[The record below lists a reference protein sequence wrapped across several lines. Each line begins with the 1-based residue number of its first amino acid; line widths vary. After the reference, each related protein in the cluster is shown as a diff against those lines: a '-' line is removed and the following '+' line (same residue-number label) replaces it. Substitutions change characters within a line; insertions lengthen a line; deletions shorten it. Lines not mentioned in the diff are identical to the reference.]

1 MAPIRWRFGI
11 KPRQLSDKLGL
22 SGQMCAAYEEEDL
35 MEIIRNL
42 TRRKLR
48 NILTI
53 SGIVIGVLALVTMGA
68 MAEKFN
74 ALLAGGATYF
84 GSNVQVA
91 DSSSGAVGGFG
102 GGLLTLDRV
111 AALQQVDGVAAAF
124 PDVSV
129 GAKPGSTNTVSFGIP
144 DYIANYDTRANDYS
158 AFKLHLTQGR
168 DVNSNGEVVLG
179 SDFATEFKK
188 QVGQSID
195 LPIKAKDAPPDFV
208 NHRFAVVGILAK
220 TQTAPDTG
228 AYVSL
233 ADSQML
239 LKETLPVSI
248 RNSIDTTKLVNGA
261 TVYGRPGVDL
271 DKLADKI
278 NAEVPGVKATKPSTL
293 VASFNSGGALF
304 TAITTGA
311 ALIALIVGGLSVIN
325 TMLMAVSERVREI
338 GLKKAVGAR
347 TRHILREYVLEAVV
361 IGAIGGT
368 IGLLL
373 GWGLTSLINAA
384 TASANLTL
392 FLLSWRIVIIAVVF
406 SVGLCRAACIIPAL
420 RVARMDPVRALRAAE
435 EESHVKHRTA

>member
-1 MAPIRWRFGI
+1 
-11 KPRQLSDKLGL
+11 
-22 SGQMCAAYEEEDL
+22 

-74 ALLAGGATYF
+74 ALLSGGATYF

-91 DSSSGAVGGFG
+91 DSSGGAIGAFG

-111 AALQQVDGVAAAF
+111 AALEQVDGVAAAF

-129 GAKPGSTNTVSFGIP
+129 TAKPGSTNTVSFGIP
-144 DYIANYDTRANDYS
+144 DYISNLDPRANDYS
-158 AFKLHLTQGR
+158 AVKLRIAQGHTLTT
-168 DVNSNGEVVLG
+168 SSTGEVVLG

-188 QVGQSID
+188 NVGDTID
-195 LPIKAKDAPPDFV
+195 LPIRAKDAPPDFV
-208 NHRFAVVGILAK
+208 NHSFTVVGILAK

-233 ADSQML
+233 TDAQML

-278 NAEVPGVKATKPSTL
+278 NAEVPGVKATKPSVL
-293 VASFNSGGALF
+293 VASFNAGGAIF

-311 ALIALIVGGLSVIN
+311 ALIALVVGGLSVIN
-325 TMLMAVSERVREI
+325 TMLMAVTERVREI
-338 GLKKAVGAR
+338 GLKKAVGAKVG
-347 TRHILREYVLEAVV
+347 HILREYLLEAVL
-361 IGAIGGT
+361 IGSIGGG

-384 TASANLTL
+384 TASSNLTL
-392 FLLSWRIVIIAVVF
+392 FLLSWRLVIVAILF
-406 SVGLCRAACIIPAL
+406 SVGLGAAAGIIPAL
-420 RVARMDPVRALRAAE
+420 RASRMDPVRALRAA
-435 EESHVKHRTA
+435 

>member
-1 MAPIRWRFGI
+1 
-11 KPRQLSDKLGL
+11 
-22 SGQMCAAYEEEDL
+22 

-53 SGIVIGVLALVTMGA
+53 SGIVIGVLALVTMGS

-111 AALQQVDGVAAAF
+111 AALEKGDGVAAAF

-129 GAKPGSTNTVSFGIP
+129 SAKPGSANAVSFGIP
-144 DYIANYDTRANDYS
+144 DYISNYDPRSNGYS
-158 AFKLHLTQGR
+158 AFKINLAQGR
-168 DVNSNGEVVLG
+168 QLNTSNNGEVVLG
-179 SDFATEFKK
+179 ADFATEFKK
-188 QVGQSID
+188 KAGDTID
-195 LPIKAKDAPPDFV
+195 LPVRAKDAPPDFV
-208 NHRFAVVGILAK
+208 NHTFTVVGILAK

-239 LKETLPVSI
+239 MKESLPASI
-248 RNSIDTTKLVNGA
+248 RNSIDTTTLVNGA
-261 TVYGRPGVDL
+261 TVYGKPGVDL

-278 NAEVPGVKATKPSTL
+278 NAEVPGVKATKPSVL
-293 VASFNSGGALF
+293 VASFNSGSAIF

-311 ALIALIVGGLSVIN
+311 ALIALVVGGLSVIN
-325 TMLMAVSERVREI
+325 TMLMAVTERVREI
-338 GLKKAVGAR
+338 GLKKAVGAH
-347 TRHILREYVLEAVV
+347 TRHILREYVLEAVL
-361 IGAIGGT
+361 IGTIGGT
-368 IGLLL
+368 IGLLF

-392 FLLSWRIVIIAVVF
+392 FLLSWRLVIVAILF
-406 SVGLCRAACIIPAL
+406 SVGLGAAAGIIPAM
-420 RVARMDPVRALRAAE
+420 RAARMDPVRALRSAA
-435 EESHVKHRTA
+435 

>member
-1 MAPIRWRFGI
+1 
-11 KPRQLSDKLGL
+11 
-22 SGQMCAAYEEEDL
+22 

-53 SGIVIGVLALVTMGA
+53 SGIVIGVLALVTMGS

-111 AALQQVDGVAAAF
+111 AALEKVDGVAAAF

-129 GAKPGSTNTVSFGIP
+129 SAKPGSANAVSFGIP
-144 DYIANYDTRANDYS
+144 DYISNYDPRSNGYS
-158 AFKLHLTQGR
+158 AFKINLAQGR
-168 DVNSNGEVVLG
+168 QLNTSNNGEVVLG
-179 SDFATEFKK
+179 ADFATEFKK
-188 QVGQSID
+188 KAGDTID
-195 LPIKAKDAPPDFV
+195 LPVRAKDAPPDFV
-208 NHRFAVVGILAK
+208 NHTFTVVGILAK

-239 LKETLPVSI
+239 MKESLPASI
-248 RNSIDTTKLVNGA
+248 RNSIDTTTLVNGA
-261 TVYGRPGVDL
+261 TVYGKPGVDL

-278 NAEVPGVKATKPSTL
+278 NAEVPGVKATKPSVL
-293 VASFNSGGALF
+293 VASFNSGSAIF

-311 ALIALIVGGLSVIN
+311 ALIALVVGGLSVIN
-325 TMLMAVSERVREI
+325 TMLMAVTERVREI
-338 GLKKAVGAR
+338 GLKKAVGAH
-347 TRHILREYVLEAVV
+347 TRHILREYVLEAVL
-361 IGAIGGT
+361 IGTIGGT
-368 IGLLL
+368 IGLLF

-392 FLLSWRIVIIAVVF
+392 FLLSWRLVIVAILF
-406 SVGLCRAACIIPAL
+406 SVGLGAAAGIIPAM
-420 RVARMDPVRALRAAE
+420 RAARMDPVRALRSAA
-435 EESHVKHRTA
+435 

>member
-1 MAPIRWRFGI
+1 
-11 KPRQLSDKLGL
+11 
-22 SGQMCAAYEEEDL
+22 

-74 ALLAGGATYF
+74 ALLSGGATYF

-111 AALQQVDGVAAAF
+111 AALEKVDGVAAAF

-129 GAKPGSTNTVSFGIP
+129 SAKPGSANAVSFGIP
-144 DYIANYDTRANDYS
+144 DYISNYDPRSNGYS
-158 AFKLHLTQGR
+158 AFKINLAQGR
-168 DVNSNGEVVLG
+168 QLNTSNNGEVVLG
-179 SDFATEFKK
+179 ADFATEFKK
-188 QVGQSID
+188 KAGDTID
-195 LPIKAKDAPPDFV
+195 LPVRAKDAPPDFV
-208 NHRFAVVGILAK
+208 NHTFTVVGILAK

-239 LKETLPVSI
+239 MKESLPASI

-261 TVYGRPGVDL
+261 TVYGTPGVDL

-278 NAEVPGVKATKPSTL
+278 NAEVPGVKATKPSVI
-293 VASFNSGGALF
+293 VASFNSGGAIF

-311 ALIALIVGGLSVIN
+311 ALIALVVGGLSVIN
-325 TMLMAVSERVREI
+325 TMLMAVTERVREI
-338 GLKKAVGAR
+338 GLKKAVGAKVG
-347 TRHILREYVLEAVV
+347 HILREYLLEAVV
-361 IGAIGGT
+361 IGGIGGA

-384 TASANLTL
+384 TASSHLTL
-392 FLLSWRIVIIAVVF
+392 FLLTS
-406 SVGLCRAACIIPAL
+406 P
-420 RVARMDPVRALRAAE
+420 
-435 EESHVKHRTA
+435 